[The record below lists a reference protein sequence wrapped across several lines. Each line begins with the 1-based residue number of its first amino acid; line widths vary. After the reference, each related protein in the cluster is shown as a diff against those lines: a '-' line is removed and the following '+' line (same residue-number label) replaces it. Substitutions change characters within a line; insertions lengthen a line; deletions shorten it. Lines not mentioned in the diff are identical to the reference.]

1 MHELGIVFHIIKSV
15 EEIGAQNELTKVSSV
30 TLELG
35 EVSGIVP
42 EYLTDCWK
50 WAAAK
55 SELLAGSE
63 LRVEQVDAVT
73 YCEDCGKTYPPVQYA
88 KICPHCG
95 SDKTTA
101 PFQKFPNP
109 AIFLNRCACCTTQI
123 YK

>member
-30 TLELG
+30 TLEIG

-55 SELLAGSE
+55 SALLTESE
-63 LRVEQVDAVT
+63 LKINRIDAVT
-73 YCEDCGKTYPPVQYA
+73 YCGACGQTYPTVQYA

-95 SDKTTA
+95 SDRTWLLTGNEVCIKE
-101 PFQKFPNP
+101 
-109 AIFLNRCACCTTQI
+109 IEAC
-123 YK
+123 

>member
-73 YCEDCGKTYPPVQYA
+73 YCEDCGKTYPTVQYA

-95 SDKTTA
+95 SDKTYLVTGNEVSI
-101 PFQKFPNP
+101 KE
-109 AIFLNRCACCTTQI
+109 IEAC
-123 YK
+123 

>member
-73 YCEDCGKTYPPVQYA
+73 YCEDCGKTYPTVQYA

-95 SDKTTA
+95 SDKTYLVTGNEVSI
-101 PFQKFPNP
+101 KE
-109 AIFLNRCACCTTQI
+109 IEDC
-123 YK
+123 

>member
-42 EYLTDCWK
+42 DYLTDCWK

-73 YCEDCGKTYPPVQYA
+73 YCEDCGKTYPTVQYA

-95 SDKTTA
+95 SDKTYLVTGNEVSI
-101 PFQKFPNP
+101 KE
-109 AIFLNRCACCTTQI
+109 IEAC
-123 YK
+123 

>member
-73 YCEDCGKTYPPVQYA
+73 YCEDCGKTYPTVQYA

-95 SDKTTA
+95 SDKTYLVTGNEISI
-101 PFQKFPNP
+101 KE
-109 AIFLNRCACCTTQI
+109 IEAC
-123 YK
+123 

>member
-73 YCEDCGKTYPPVQYA
+73 YCEDCGKTYPTVQYA

-95 SDKTTA
+95 SDKTYLVTG
-101 PFQKFPNP
+101 NEVS
-109 AIFLNRCACCTTQI
+109 IREIEAC
-123 YK
+123 